1 MRRYAFVEQ
10 HAEED
15 CGAACVAMIA
25 RHYGKAISFPLIR
38 TLVGTGQQGTT
49 LLGLK
54 RGADEIGFHCRAL
67 RTDVDDTFFRDVK
80 AISLPAILHWKGNH
94 WVVLYATEGPRVV
107 IGDPAKGVRRLP
119 RQDFLDAWTDGVLL
133 TLQPDFERLLRQPN
147 DRSKRNFL
155 ARLLRLL
162 APHRALLL
170 RVLAI
175 NAIIGLIGLGVP
187 LLMQVLTDDILVRR
201 DSQLLGILAIGMIL
215 IYSFRSLLDFLQGQI
230 ANYFFERL
238 ELDLVLDYGNK
249 LLKMPMQFF
258 HSHRSGEILSRITD
272 LGRVNEMFNAMLL
285 GLPAAMF
292 VAAVSFL
299 VMVIYSLPLTLIS
312 LAAYA
317 IITIIQLSFWPA
329 TRGLSASAILK
340 NADNQGFLVE
350 LFRGAQILKSSN
362 AGIQAW
368 EEFQKNFGEL
378 SRLSWRSGQ
387 LRIMSETLMEMLSA
401 FLHIG
406 ILTYGSTFVLAGTLS
421 IGQLLAFSGLGMN
434 VLAFLTKASTF
445 TVQVIADSSIFGR
458 LTEVLESPGEE
469 PDPARKTWVDLT
481 ADADVSCSRLCYA
494 HPGRRQ
500 LMNNLTVT
508 FPGGKVTALMGGS
521 GSGKSTLAQVVAGML
536 VPTSGT
542 IRYGKAYQS
551 DLSLTCLREQVSLVV
566 QDSHFF
572 NRTILDNFLFTHPE
586 ISYSSVVEAC
596 EIAMADAFISE
607 LPNGYQTMI
616 GEFGTNLSGGQ
627 RQRLAVARALASN
640 PPILLL
646 DESTSAL
653 DPLLEDQLLDRL
665 LRHRQGMTTVLISHR
680 PTVIKRCDW
689 IIQLEQGQV
698 KFQGSLADAQADA
711 AFQRFMPIHNH
722 G

>member
-25 RHYGKAISFPLIR
+25 RHYGKTISFPLIR

-67 RTDVDDTFFRDVK
+67 RTDVDDTFFRDIQ

-94 WVVLYATEGPRVV
+94 WVVLYETRGKRVV
-107 IGDPAKGVRRLP
+107 IGDPAKGVRHLP
-119 RQDFLDAWTDGVLL
+119 RQDFLDAWSDGVLL

-147 DRSKRNFL
+147 DRSRRNFIS
-155 ARLLRLL
+155 RLLRLL

-170 RVLAI
+170 RVLAV

-201 DSQLLGILAIGMIL
+201 DSQMLGILAVGMML
-215 IYSFRSLLDFLQGQI
+215 IYAFRSLLDFLQGQI

-258 HSHRSGEILSRITD
+258 LSHRSGEILSRITD

-285 GLPAAMF
+285 SLPAAMF
-292 VAAVSFL
+292 VAIVSFI
-299 VMVIYSLPLTLIS
+299 VMVLYSGQLTLIS

-317 IITIIQLSFWPA
+317 VITTIQLSFWPA
-329 TRGLSASAILK
+329 TRSLSATAILK

-350 LFRGAQILKSSN
+350 LFRGAQILKSTN

-387 LRIMSETLMEMLSA
+387 LKIMSESLMEMLAA

-406 ILTYGSTFVLAGTLS
+406 ILIYGSTFVLAGSLS

-434 VLAFLTKASTF
+434 VLAFLTKASDF
-445 TVQVIADSSIFGR
+445 IVQVIADSSIFGR

-469 PDPARKTWVDLT
+469 PEPAKKCWVDLK
-481 ADADVSCSRLCYA
+481 ANSDIACSRLCYA

-500 LMNNLTVT
+500 LMNNLSLT
-508 FPGGKVTALMGGS
+508 FPGGQVTALMGGS

-536 VPTSGT
+536 PLTSGT
-542 IRYGKAYQS
+542 IRYGKAYQA
-551 DLSLTCLREQVSLVV
+551 DLSLTCLREQVCLVT

-586 ISYSSVVEAC
+586 ISYPKVVEAC
-596 EIAMADAFISE
+596 EVAMADDFISE

-640 PPILLL
+640 PPILIL

-653 DPLLEDQLLDRL
+653 DPILEEQLLERL
-665 LRHRQGMTTVLISHR
+665 LRHRKGMTTILISHR
-680 PTVIKRCDW
+680 PTVMTRCDW
-689 IIQLEQGQV
+689 VIQLEQGQV
-698 KFQGSLADAQADA
+698 KFQGTLAEAKANS
-711 AFQRFMPIHNH
+711 AFQRFMPIHNN

>member
-25 RHYGKAISFPLIR
+25 RHYGKNLSFPLIR

-67 RTDVDDTFFRDVK
+67 RTDVDDSFFRDVG

-94 WVVLYATEGPRVV
+94 WVVLYDTRGPRVV
-107 IGDPAKGVRRLP
+107 IADPAKGVRHLP
-119 RQDFLDAWTDGVLL
+119 RQDFLDSWSDGVLL

-147 DRSKRNFL
+147 DRSKQNFL
-155 ARLLRLL
+155 SRLLRLL

-170 RVLAI
+170 RVLAV

-201 DSQLLGILAIGMIL
+201 DSQLLGVLAIGMLL
-215 IYSFRSLLDFLQGQI
+215 IYTCRSLLDFLQGQI

-258 HSHRSGEILSRITD
+258 YSHRSGEILSRITD
-272 LGRVNEMFNAMLL
+272 LGQVNEMFNAMLL

-292 VAAVSFL
+292 VAIISFL
-299 VMVIYSLPLTLIS
+299 VMIVYSQQLTLLS
-312 LAAYA
+312 FAAYA
-317 IITIIQLSFWPA
+317 VIVVVQLSFWP
-329 TRGLSASAILK
+329 SARSLNARAILK

-350 LFRGAQILKSSN
+350 LFRGAQVLKSTN

-387 LRIMSETLMEMLSA
+387 LKIMSETLIEMLSA

-406 ILTYGSTFVLAGTLS
+406 ILIYGSTYVLAGSLS

-434 VLAFLTKASTF
+434 VLAFLTKASNF
-445 TVQVIADSSIFGR
+445 IVQVIADSSIFGR
-458 LTEVLESPGEE
+458 LTEVLDSPGEE
-469 PDPARKTWVDLT
+469 PHPERKCWVDLKPT
-481 ADADVSCSRLCYA
+481 CEISCSRLSYA

-500 LMNNLTVT
+500 LMNNLDVV
-508 FPGGKVTALMGGS
+508 FPGGKVTALIGGS

-536 VPTSGT
+536 PASSGT
-542 IRYGKAYQS
+542 IRYGKIYQG
-551 DLSLTCLREQVSLVV
+551 DLSLTCLREQVCLVM

-586 ISYSSVVEAC
+586 ISYPDIVEAC
-596 EIAMADAFISE
+596 EVAMADPFISE

-640 PPILLL
+640 PPILIL

-653 DPLLEDQLLDRL
+653 DPTLEDQLLDRL
-665 LRHRQGMTTVLISHR
+665 LAYRNGMTTVLISHR
-680 PTVIKRCDW
+680 PSVMTRCDW
-689 IIQLEQGQV
+689 IIHLEQGGV
-698 KFQGSLADAQADA
+698 TFQGSLAEARGQAS
-711 AFQRFMPIHNH
+711 FQRFLPSHAN